1 MGFDLFNW
9 IRHWFL
15 LGGRSNNNKE
25 PPNTRN
31 EDSEHNRKRSY
42 QNVATEAT
50 APRPI
55 KYRRVD
61 NTFPKFMPNDAD
73 DYSHMATANQRKEQE
88 NNSNHNAYQTHKRLS
103 MFCTPQTRQVRVRN
117 TQATISV
124 DLSDSEEPQHNESN
138 MYQAFADRLVTSV
151 QPPPRQD
158 EFGRNSSSARRP
170 NLLYSDAV
178 RFGTNGFVT
187 DLNYQQRPASSLSS
201 SEARL
206 NGHISN
212 LYDSGVSRD
221 NIMVLEEQRNEHN
234 QYVNLINN
242 LTLHERECARRSGAA
257 RENEKPPPPPPL
269 QPISL
274 NSSDWLR
281 GLIKSKP
288 ESRAPL
294 RSEYAKLLDYN
305 SKPQQQQQQQPFSLA
320 KKPPPPL
327 MQCYGLDASSSSTK
341 PDKPEVTEIIDDDHG
356 KQANKT
362 QMMPPPPGL
371 LMSRTKALQL
381 RHSKSIYFADNYT
394 DLFNEKCA
402 RMQQEVNHAKKLV
415 IQECGAERTTE
426 ERRAFEQGLR
436 ENLSKRRFISQ
447 TLFVLEKYPLEE
459 DSEPEF
465 IPFTEAHQQRYNEL
479 VYGRADQVLISKFSL
494 SITRNDIRTLAGSS
508 WLNDEVINFYMN
520 LLTDRS
526 QRKEGKLPSVY
537 AMNTFFVPRLL
548 QGGYSNVKRWTR
560 KVDIFSKDII
570 PVPVHV
576 SNVHWCMAIIHMKNK
591 TIRYYDSMGKPN
603 SEVLNALENYLHEE
617 SLDKRKKPF
626 DTSDFTIENVQNVP
640 HQTNGSDCGVFS
652 CMFAEYI
659 TRNKPLNFSQEH
671 MEYFRKKMALEI
683 CGGELWM

>member
-1 MGFDLFNW
+1 MGFDIFNW
-9 IRHWFL
+9 IRHWL
-15 LGGRSNNNKE
+15 PNGGRNSKNNKE
-25 PPNTRN
+25 PPNTEN
-31 EDSEHNRKRSY
+31 EDGERTRKRTY
-42 QNVATEAT
+42 QALTNEAG
-50 APRPI
+50 AHHSI

-73 DYSHMATANQRKEQE
+73 NYCHMATANQRKEQE
-88 NNSNHNAYQTHKRLS
+88 NSSNHNAYQPQKRLS
-103 MFCTPQTRQVRVRN
+103 IFCTPPTRQVHVRN
-117 TQATISV
+117 TQPTSPV
-124 DLSDSEEPQHNESN
+124 DLSDSEDQQHNESN
-138 MYQAFADRLVTSV
+138 LYQTFADRLGSSG
-151 QPPPRQD
+151 QPTTRPD
-158 EFGRNSSSARRP
+158 EFGRSSSRRH
-170 NLLYSDAV
+170 NLLYSDAL
-178 RFGTNGFVT
+178 RYGTNGFLTNV
-187 DLNYQQRPASSLSS
+187 NYQRPASSLSS

-206 NGHISN
+206 NGHSGN
-212 LYDSGVSRD
+212 LYESGAGRD

-234 QYVNLINN
+234 QYINLINN
-242 LTLHERECARRSGAA
+242 LTLHEREYARRSVNT
-257 RENEKPPPPPPL
+257 REKEKPPPPPPL

-274 NSSDWLR
+274 NNSDWMR
-281 GLIKSKP
+281 AYIKNKAESGAAGL
-288 ESRAPL
+288 
-294 RSEYAKLLDYN
+294 SEYAKLLNYN
-305 SKPQQQQQQQPFSLA
+305 SKQQQQQQQPSITLGR
-320 KKPPPPL
+320 KPPPAL
-327 MQCYGLDASSSSTK
+327 VQCYGPSSSSTISAKLEK
-341 PDKPEVTEIIDDDHG
+341 PLVDKSIDVDHG
-356 KQANKT
+356 KETHKST
-362 QMMPPPPGL
+362 LMLPPQTEL
-371 LMSRTKALQL
+371 SMSRTKALQL
-381 RHSKSIYFADNYT
+381 RNSKSIYFADNYT
-394 DLFNEKCA
+394 HIFNEKCA
-402 RMQQEVNHAKKLV
+402 RTQQEVNHAKNLV
-415 IQECGAERTTE
+415 LQEAEKTTE

-436 ENLSKRRFISQ
+436 ESLSKRRFISQ
-447 TLFVLEKYPLEE
+447 TLFVLDKYPLEK

-465 IPFTEAHQQRYNEL
+465 IPWTDAHQQRYNEL
-479 VYGRADQVLISKFSL
+479 VYGKADQVLISKFSL

-603 SEVLNALENYLHEE
+603 SEVLNALENYLLEE

-659 TRNKPLNFSQEH
+659 TRNKPLTFSQEH